1 MEDAIA
7 LDRALAAH
15 PEDISMAL
23 VAYERARRPILEKL
37 VSGANRS
44 AMWYEQFA
52 QHMQLAPL
60 DFAMSYITRSGRVDI
75 DRLRKLSPHFIDQ
88 FERRSL

>member
-1 MEDAIA
+1 
-7 LDRALAAH
+7 
-15 PEDISMAL
+15 
-23 VAYERARRPILEKL
+23 
-37 VSGANRS
+37 
-44 AMWYEQFA
+44 MWYEQFA